1 MFQRIEIMYCDIKAS
16 ETKETYGNLKA
27 KGVSKTLQEYVYLHV
42 CFWYYP
48 ELKYVL
54 LPISQVDRREDLYKE

>member
-16 ETKETYGNLKA
+16 ENKETYGNLKA

-42 CFWYYP
+42 CF
-48 ELKYVL
+48 
-54 LPISQVDRREDLYKE
+54 